1 MLTYEL
7 RREGAGTLQGQLYA
21 FIRADVESGV
31 IAAGER
37 LPSRRALARHLGVSV
52 ITVEGAYGQLV
63 AEGYLESRERRGF
76 FAADIP
82 RAPAYGVVGVGAQCS
97 SGVPVKPLSDAVPA
111 AGSTAGGGA
120 NASAARS
127 ASLEVH
133 GGSGSGGAKKGKNT
147 LLTCTDCASR
157 AISSIENITFSSPA
171 PSRAFAAGFSGP
183 APSRGPEAGF
193 SSPAPSRELVA
204 DFSGATAGEGL
215 FPYAAWARTIR
226 RVLADESERT
236 LLAASGPRG
245 SLALRRAIADHL
257 RGFRGMVVDPAQIV
271 VGAGAQALYHLLVL
285 LLGRSRRFAVEDP
298 GYPRL
303 AATYRAEG
311 VTVAPVALDAE
322 GPSLSALRASGA
334 SVLHCMPSHQ
344 FPTGLVTPAPRRYEL
359 LAWAVGEPGRYLVED
374 DYDCEFRMAGRPLPS
389 LQSID
394 GAERVIYLNTF
405 TKSLGAAFRIGY
417 MVLPPHL
424 ARAFARDLGFH
435 ACTVGALEQAALAR
449 FIESGDYERHVNRTR
464 ARSRRVRDALLDALR
479 ATPAAD
485 RLAFEHVD
493 AGLHFVL
500 HVRGMD
506 ARGQEDLVA
515 RALSRSVRMAPLA
528 SYALGS
534 AADPSLTGRFLMA
547 YGSVQEQNVAAAAR
561 VIGDECG

>member
-127 ASLEVH
+127 ASLEAH

-147 LLTCTDCASR
+147 LLTCTDGASR

-311 VTVAPVALDAE
+311 VSVAPVALDAE

-359 LAWAVGEPGRYLVED
+359 LAWAVEEPGRYLVED

>member
-1 MLTYEL
+1 MLTYGL

-21 FIRADVESGV
+21 LIRADVESGA

-37 LPSRRALARHLGVSV
+37 LPSKRALARHLGVSV

-82 RAPAYGVVGVGAQCS
+82 CAPVR
-97 SGVPVKPLSDAVPA
+97 SGF
-111 AGSTAGGGA
+111 
-120 NASAARS
+120 
-127 ASLEVH
+127 
-133 GGSGSGGAKKGKNT
+133 GSGALPAGRAAALGDGRAEGAPKGKNA
-147 LLTCTDCASR
+147 LLTCDDSAPNG
-157 AISSIENITFSSPA
+157 ISSIEHTPPLPPVSSQ
-171 PSRAFAAGFSGP
+171 
-183 APSRGPEAGF
+183 EI
-193 SSPAPSRELVA
+193 VA
-204 DFSGATAGEGL
+204 DFSGGRSAEGM

-226 RVLADESERT
+226 RVLADESEPT
-236 LLAASGPRG
+236 LLAASGSQG
-245 SLALRRAIADHL
+245 SLALRQALADHL
-257 RGFRGMVVDPAQIV
+257 RGLRGMAVDPSQIV
-271 VGAGAQALYHLLVL
+271 VGAGAQTLYHLLVQ
-285 LLGRSRRFAVEDP
+285 LLGRDRRFAVEDP

-311 VTVAPVALDAE
+311 VEVAPVALDAE
-322 GPSLSALRASGA
+322 GPSLGALRASGA
-334 SVLHCMPSHQ
+334 TVLHCMPSHQ

-359 LAWAVGEPGRYLVED
+359 LAWAAEEPGRYLIED

-417 MVLPPHL
+417 MVLPPPL
-424 ARAFARDLGFH
+424 ARAFVRDLDFH

-449 FIESGDYERHVNRTR
+449 FIASGDYERHVNRARTR
-464 ARSRRVRDALLDALR
+464 HRRVRDALLGALR
-479 ATPAAD
+479 ATPAAR
-485 RLAFEHVD
+485 RLTFEQVD
-493 AGLHFVL
+493 AGLHFVMA
-500 HVRGMD
+500 VRGMD
-506 ARGQEDLVA
+506 ASGQRGLVERAA
-515 RALSRSVRMAPLA
+515 RRGVRMAPLA

-534 AADPSLTGRFLMA
+534 SPDPSLTGRFLMA
-547 YGSVQEQNVAAAAR
+547 YGSLRDENVAEAAR

>member
-1 MLTYEL
+1 MLTYGL

-21 FIRADVESGV
+21 LIRADVESGA

-37 LPSRRALARHLGVSV
+37 LPSKRALARHLGVSV

-82 RAPAYGVVGVGAQCS
+82 RAPARRGFGSGALPA
-97 SGVPVKPLSDAVPA
+97 GRVA
-111 AGSTAGGGA
+111 AGGD
-120 NASAARS
+120 N
-127 ASLEVH
+127 E
-133 GGSGSGGAKKGKNT
+133 SGGVRKGKNT
-147 LLTCTDCASR
+147 SLTCDDSAPNGV
-157 AISSIENITFSSPA
+157 SSIEYTPPSPFA
-171 PSRAFAAGFSGP
+171 PSQA
-183 APSRGPEAGF
+183 
-193 SSPAPSRELVA
+193 LVA
-204 DFSGATAGEGL
+204 DFSGGRPAEGM

-226 RVLADESERT
+226 RVLADESEPT
-236 LLAASGPRG
+236 LLAASGSQG
-245 SLALRRAIADHL
+245 SLALRQALADHL
-257 RGFRGMVVDPAQIV
+257 RGLRGMAVDPCQIV
-271 VGAGAQALYHLLVL
+271 VGAGAQTLYHLLVQ
-285 LLGRSRRFAVEDP
+285 LLGRDRRFAVEDP

-311 VTVAPVALDAE
+311 VEVAPVALDAE
-322 GPSLSALRASGA
+322 GPSLGALRASGA
-334 SVLHCMPSHQ
+334 TVLHCMPSHQ

-359 LAWAVGEPGRYLVED
+359 LAWAAEEPGRYLIED

-424 ARAFARDLGFH
+424 ARAFARDLDFH

-449 FIESGDYERHVNRTR
+449 FIASGDYERHVNRARTR
-464 ARSRRVRDALLDALR
+464 HRRVRDALLGALR
-479 ATPAAD
+479 ATPAAE
-485 RLAFEHVD
+485 RLTFEQVD
-493 AGLHFVL
+493 AGLHFVMA
-500 HVRGMD
+500 VRGMD
-506 ARGQEDLVA
+506 ASGQRGLVERAA
-515 RALSRSVRMAPLA
+515 RRGVRMAPLA

-534 AADPSLTGRFLMA
+534 SPDPSLTGRFLMA
-547 YGSVQEQNVAAAAR
+547 YGSLRDENVAEAAR

>member
-82 RAPAYGVVGVGAQCS
+82 RAPACGVVGVGAQCS

-133 GGSGSGGAKKGKNT
+133 GGSGSGDAKKGKNT
-147 LLTCTDCASR
+147 LLTCNYGASR

-359 LAWAVGEPGRYLVED
+359 LAWAAEGPGRYLVED

-394 GAERVIYLNTF
+394 GAERVVYLNTF

>member
-82 RAPAYGVVGVGAQCS
+82 RAPACGVVGGAQCS
-97 SGVPVKPLSDAVPA
+97 SGVSVEPLSDAVPA

-133 GGSGSGGAKKGKNT
+133 GGSGSGDAKKGKNT
-147 LLTCTDCASR
+147 LLTCNYGASR

-359 LAWAVGEPGRYLVED
+359 LAWAAEEPGRYLVED

>member
-82 RAPAYGVVGVGAQCS
+82 RAPACGVVGVGAQCS
-97 SGVPVKPLSDAVPA
+97 SGVPVEPLSDAVPA

-133 GGSGSGGAKKGKNT
+133 GGSGSDGAKKGKNT
-147 LLTCTDCASR
+147 LLTCNDGASR
-157 AISSIENITFSSPA
+157 AISSIENITSSSPA
-171 PSRAFAAGFSGP
+171 PPRAFA
-183 APSRGPEAGF
+183 
-193 SSPAPSRELVA
+193 A

-311 VTVAPVALDAE
+311 VSVAPVALDAE

-334 SVLHCMPSHQ
+334 TVLHCMPSHQ

-359 LAWAVGEPGRYLVED
+359 LAWAAEEPGRYLIED

-424 ARAFARDLGFH
+424 ARAFARDLDFH

-449 FIESGDYERHVNRTR
+449 FIASGDYERHVNRARTR
-464 ARSRRVRDALLDALR
+464 HRRVRDALLGALR
-479 ATPAAD
+479 ATPAAE
-485 RLAFEHVD
+485 RLTFEQVD
-493 AGLHFVL
+493 AGLHFVMA
-500 HVRGMD
+500 VRGMD
-506 ARGQEDLVA
+506 ASGQRGLVECAA
-515 RALSRSVRMAPLA
+515 RRGVRMAPLA

-534 AADPSLTGRFLMA
+534 SPDPSLTGRFLMA
-547 YGSVQEQNVAAAAR
+547 YGSLRDENVAEAAR

>member
-82 RAPAYGVVGVGAQCS
+82 RAPACGVVGGAQCS
-97 SGVPVKPLSDAVPA
+97 SGVSVEPLSDAVPA

-133 GGSGSGGAKKGKNT
+133 GGSGSGDAKKGKNT
-147 LLTCTDCASR
+147 LLTCNYGASR

-311 VTVAPVALDAE
+311 VSVAPVALDAE

-359 LAWAVGEPGRYLVED
+359 LAWAAEGPGRYLVED

-394 GAERVIYLNTF
+394 GAERVVYLNTF

-547 YGSVQEQNVAAAAR
+547 YGSVQEQSVAAAAR

>member
-82 RAPAYGVVGVGAQCS
+82 RAPACGVVGVGAQCS

-127 ASLEVH
+127 ASLEAH

-147 LLTCTDCASR
+147 LLTCTDGASR
-157 AISSIENITFSSPA
+157 AISSIENIT
-171 PSRAFAAGFSGP
+171 
-183 APSRGPEAGF
+183 F

-257 RGFRGMVVDPAQIV
+257 HGFRGMVVDPAQIV

-359 LAWAVGEPGRYLVED
+359 LAWAAEEPGRYLIED

-424 ARAFARDLGFH
+424 ARTFARDLGFH

-479 ATPAAD
+479 ATPASD